1 MKGHVLIV
9 DDDAAMLRYC
19 ARLLSYEKYTVTSC
33 ASAAE
38 AAAAISSGEH
48 YDILL
53 TDFFLGDGYGNEL
66 ITLIKRADPSV
77 KTLIMTGS
85 EKLAGTRGPGPD
97 YADAE
102 ALIKPFPME
111 DLLGNIQKLIMDRTV
126 RSRSSMQPRPHGRL
140 SQRVTEA

>member
-1 MKGHVLIV
+1 MKGRVLVV
-9 DDDAAMLRYC
+9 DDDAVMLKYC
-19 ARLLSYEKYTVTSC
+19 VRLLTYEKYSVTPC

-77 KTLIMTGS
+77 KTLIMTGAES
-85 EKLAGTRGPGPD
+85 LAGTRGPGPD

-102 ALIKPFPME
+102 ILIKPFPMD
-111 DLLGNIQKLIMDRTV
+111 DLLGSIRKLIADKTV
-126 RSRSSMQPRPHGRL
+126 RPRSAMRPRHQEKM